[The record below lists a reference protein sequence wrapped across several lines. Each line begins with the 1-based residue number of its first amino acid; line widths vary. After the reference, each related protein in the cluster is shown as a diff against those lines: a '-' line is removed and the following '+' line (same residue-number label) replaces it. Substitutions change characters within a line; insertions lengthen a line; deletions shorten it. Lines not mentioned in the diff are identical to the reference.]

1 MKYVLIAL
9 GMLALVGCTDAT
21 EAKRILKN
29 EGYTDVQMTGYDFF
43 ACSEDDMFHTGF
55 VGTNAAGNR
64 VEGTICSGLFFK
76 NSTIRYK

>member
-9 GMLALVGCTDAT
+9 GMLALVGCTDVS
-21 EAKRILKN
+21 EAERILKN

-43 ACSEDDMFHTGF
+43 ACSKDDTFHTGF
-55 VGTNAAGNR
+55 VGTNVAGNR
-64 VEGTICSGLFFK
+64 VEGTVCSGLFFK